1 MEHWQT
7 MAEYA
12 RSNGISREAVRQA
25 VSAGR
30 LESNGKSGRAC
41 RVRGKLAESSRTV
54 IRRGKSEN
62 NSELTDAKLEKLRAD
77 TALQKQKITENIEL
91 SRRAYIGLIVEEY
104 IRAFSPLKIQLTEL
118 RLPAEKLTVLTNLID
133 SCLADFT
140 SGVEKR
146 LNEESA

>member
-7 MAEYA
+7 MAEFA

-41 RVRGKLAESSRTV
+41 RVRGKLAESSRSV
-54 IRRGKSEN
+54 IRRGKEN

-118 RLPAEKLTVLTNLID
+118 HLPAEKLAVLTNLID